1 MIADAKAVEAEM
13 KADIDAIVNKLTAA
27 KKKAVAELQAVS
39 DAAARR
45 YASVV
50 DEVTNSLF
58 GALKTADKVYSQ
70 VYMSMAEDRKKLDE
84 DLSTAVSNLNDNIA
98 KYAALQN
105 TAFSKSVADIG
116 KARKAA
122 AKDVLNSRK
131 VMTSLLYA
139 TTSKVKE
146 VETRLQGEVSVVS
159 GYVMSAAAASARV
172 AHAVNSELK
181 VIMADANRRTTDSV
195 RAKGVLKSLMD
206 ENKVAAAQ
214 EVKQIFQAARTHII
228 EVRSAQHSFLQDF
241 AEGLTDATAH
251 YYGHASSRDAKG
263 AYGTALTSMSNAVT
277 SNQKHVQG
285 LLQHMTGVTFS
296 FEHTTPTDRKCIGIL
311 TGAMK
316 SDMNKAIVKA
326 IQYGEVKAK
335 HEIEDEGKHVLLT
348 TVSSKI
354 ENEADSVFEGVEGGR
369 DKIAD
374 NYLSLKAYSIAAADN
389 IEDYLAKGKG
399 RYLSS
404 IGDLLKSVGMLGNVE
419 TLPAPG
425 MGFGSKTLP
434 LLFSGKEVAVDG
446 KSTKINGLVNEYMA
460 VLSQVKQRWPMG
472 LGSYLIGKLETAME
486 HTGALEVDKVP
497 EKAGNFVFVN
507 GHAVGL
513 SSKLSD
519 FESLAVHMSDYEHIL
534 MKLSGNLAKALPGH
548 TGVKLFVKP
557 PEWQGN

>member
-1 MIADAKAVEAEM
+1 MSQKKINKKMRAELNTRITTEISQLKGRINKQLLALRYNTPASRKFMKKETDMAIEVATHKAKEHLKKTVAAAEQGISALNSHFKGKKLDAAAEAKIASEKKNILAKVLDAVSGQEKALLAFKTENIATNGFVPKHKKKPSLTGA
-13 KADIDAIVNKLTAA
+13 AD
-27 KKKAVAELQAVS
+27 KKAVAELQAVS

-122 AKDVLNSRK
+122 AKDVLSSRK

-214 EVKQIFQAARTHII
+214 EVKQIFEGAMNHII
-228 EVRSAQHSFLQDF
+228 DVRSAQHSFLRDF

-311 TGAMK
+311 NGAMK
-316 SDMNKAIVKA
+316 SDMNKALVKA
-326 IQYGEVKAK
+326 IQFGEVKAK
-335 HEIEDEGKHVLLT
+335 HEIEDEGRK
-348 TVSSKI
+348 VS
-354 ENEADSVFEGVEGGR
+354 D
-369 DKIAD
+369 
-374 NYLSLKAYSIAAADN
+374 
-389 IEDYLAKGKG
+389 
-399 RYLSS
+399 
-404 IGDLLKSVGMLGNVE
+404 
-419 TLPAPG
+419 
-425 MGFGSKTLP
+425 
-434 LLFSGKEVAVDG
+434 
-446 KSTKINGLVNEYMA
+446 
-460 VLSQVKQRWPMG
+460 
-472 LGSYLIGKLETAME
+472 
-486 HTGALEVDKVP
+486 
-497 EKAGNFVFVN
+497 
-507 GHAVGL
+507 
-513 SSKLSD
+513 
-519 FESLAVHMSDYEHIL
+519 
-534 MKLSGNLAKALPGH
+534 
-548 TGVKLFVKP
+548 
-557 PEWQGN
+557 